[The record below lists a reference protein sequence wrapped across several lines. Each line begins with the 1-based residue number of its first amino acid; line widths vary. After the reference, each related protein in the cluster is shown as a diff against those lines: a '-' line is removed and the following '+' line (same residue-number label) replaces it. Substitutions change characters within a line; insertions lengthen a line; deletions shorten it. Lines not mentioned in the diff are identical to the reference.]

1 MNKILFASVA
11 LIAAG
16 VPMVLSAQSA
26 AVPNKVG
33 VIQVQAALAATKEGQ
48 AALSKMEKEMVEPKR
63 KQIEGRQA
71 EIKELQDRAQKGAN
85 TMSATAKEDLQ
96 RQIDQKSKSLNRE
109 MEDAQADLEGEQ
121 GKIVQELLGKM
132 APIIEKYAQDNGFS
146 LIMDVSDP
154 QRSGVF
160 WAASAVD
167 ITQVIVD
174 LYDKAGPT
182 TAPSKPATG
191 GVKPPAT
198 TPAKPPAATPTKPPA
213 AAPTK

>member
-1 MNKILFASVA
+1 VNKILFASVA
-11 LIAAG
+11 LISAG
-16 VPMVLSAQSA
+16 VPVVLSAQTA
-26 AVPNKVG
+26 APNKVG

-48 AALSKMEKEMVEPKR
+48 AALAKLEKDLVEPKR
-63 KQIEGRQA
+63 KQIEGRQN
-71 EIKELQDRAQKGAN
+71 EIKDLQDKAQKGAN

-160 WAASAVD
+160 WAAAAVD
-167 ITQVIVD
+167 ITQAIVD
-174 LYDKAGPT
+174 LYDKAPPGA
-182 TAPSKPATG
+182 APSKPAAAPAKAPAAAPT
-191 GVKPPAT
+191 KPV
-198 TPAKPPAATPTKPPA
+198 TPAKPPAT
-213 AAPTK
+213 APTK